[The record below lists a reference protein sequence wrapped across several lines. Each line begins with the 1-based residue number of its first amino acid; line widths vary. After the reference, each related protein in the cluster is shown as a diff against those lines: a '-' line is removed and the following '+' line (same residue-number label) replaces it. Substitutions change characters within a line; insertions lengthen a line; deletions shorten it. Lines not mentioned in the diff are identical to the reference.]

1 MCFVTEKLCVANF
14 FEWKIINPY
23 KGFIGD
29 FRSIIILESWED
41 CIKKLITYRLSC
53 KLPETFS
60 YAWRRAC
67 VQIERKRQR
76 VKRLKISEIDLCCCC
91 CWLLLFESMTTKN
104 QSTNNNKSWK
114 ELKLNDLIGFHLYSI
129 FCGAKGAI

>member
-1 MCFVTEKLCVANF
+1 MCVLLPKILCVAEN

-76 VKRLKISEIDLCCCC
+76 VKRLKISEIDLCAAAAAVAVGCCC
-91 CWLLLFESMTTKN
+91 LSQWQPKIN
-104 QSTNNNKSWK
+104 PQNN
-114 ELKLNDLIGFHLYSI
+114 I
-129 FCGAKGAI
+129 